1 MPIIL
6 EGTLANMLANGGG
19 TNAKGLYLGSLIDRM
34 SLWRHRADELSEVL
48 KVLLVTGEWLVRRG
62 SSSGYGKAQNLGRR
76 LRAAYDRALA
86 DVDLLLLPTLPST
99 AAALPAPTASREE
112 QFAKAVET
120 IVNAA
125 PFNLTGHP
133 ALSIPCGAI
142 DGLPVGMML
151 VGRHF
156 EEKTI
161 YRAAQAL
168 ERSLAGQILSAASEA
183 KVRVSA

>member
-1 MPIIL
+1 
-6 EGTLANMLANGGG
+6 
-19 TNAKGLYLGSLIDRM
+19 
-34 SLWRHRADELSEVL
+34 LSEVM

-62 SSSGYGKAQNLGRR
+62 GASGYGKAQNLGRR
-76 LRAAYDRALA
+76 LRAAYDRALS
-86 DVDLLLLPTLPST
+86 DVDLLLLPTMPRT
-99 AAALPAPTASREE
+99 AAELPAPGASREE
-112 QFAKAVET
+112 QFEKAVET
-120 IVNAA
+120 IVNVA

-161 YRAAQAL
+161 YRAAQAI
-168 ERSLAGQILSAASEA
+168 ESSLAGQNLIAPATL
-183 KVRVSA
+183 

>member
-6 EGTLANMLANGGG
+6 EGALANMLANGGG

-62 SSSGYGKAQNLGRR
+62 SSGGYGKAQNLGRR

-99 AAALPAPTASREE
+99 AAAL
-112 QFAKAVET
+112 
-120 IVNAA
+120 
-125 PFNLTGHP
+125 
-133 ALSIPCGAI
+133 
-142 DGLPVGMML
+142 
-151 VGRHF
+151 
-156 EEKTI
+156 
-161 YRAAQAL
+161 
-168 ERSLAGQILSAASEA
+168 
-183 KVRVSA
+183 